1 MALTNP
7 FREVDGVPGAYTT
20 GRTLMTVNSVRDT
33 EVYGERLVE
42 FKDVQYRAWDPS
54 RSKLAAAILLGA
66 KDLGLDSSSKVLYL
80 GAASGTTASHVSDM
94 AHSGVVYCVE
104 VSQRSFRDLVRV
116 CESRKNMIP
125 IMADASRP
133 DDYAHM
139 IEGVDLVYQDIA
151 QRDQADIFVRNMR
164 RFGSDRGV
172 LMLKARSVDVNR
184 EPGEVYSQ
192 ARGRLASDGLNVR
205 AVLRLDE
212 YSKDHAAFLVGP

>member
-116 CESRKNMIP
+116 
-125 IMADASRP
+125 
-133 DDYAHM
+133 
-139 IEGVDLVYQDIA
+139 
-151 QRDQADIFVRNMR
+151 
-164 RFGSDRGV
+164 
-172 LMLKARSVDVNR
+172 
-184 EPGEVYSQ
+184 
-192 ARGRLASDGLNVR
+192 
-205 AVLRLDE
+205 
-212 YSKDHAAFLVGP
+212 